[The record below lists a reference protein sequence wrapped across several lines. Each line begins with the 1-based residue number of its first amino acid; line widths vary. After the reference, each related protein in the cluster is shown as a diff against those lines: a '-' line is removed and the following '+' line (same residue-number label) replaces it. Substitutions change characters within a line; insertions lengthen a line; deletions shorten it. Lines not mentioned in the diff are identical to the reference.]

1 MQLSVRIIRL
11 FYIFYGVSAANC
23 LTISDRRS
31 ASWVRLRLL
40 QWTPDRGVE
49 DVTGCHGTSQDQK
62 GEGTIDAFDHMVLEL
77 LLESDEM
84 TLDEAVAEADG
95 LVAADVED

>member
-1 MQLSVRIIRL
+1 ME
-11 FYIFYGVSAANC
+11 
-23 LTISDRRS
+23 RRS
-31 ASWVRLRLL
+31 DAIRRL
-40 QWTPDRGVE
+40 
-49 DVTGCHGTSQDQK
+49 QDQK